1 MEHKVKEKGQSLVEL
16 AISLTVILI
25 LLSGV
30 VEFGIAFFQYIQ
42 LLDAT
47 QEGALYGSVHPYD
60 TEHIEER
67 VRAASDSPIDLQ
79 SDDVLV
85 VIKIVD
91 ESPDGC
97 SGDAIE
103 VHAQYAH
110 KVFMP
115 FLSALI
121 GNEYIYLHAKVVD
134 TVLSC

>member
-1 MEHKVKEKGQSLVEL
+1 MKEKGQSLVEL
-16 AISLTVILI
+16 ALSFVVLLF

-30 VEFGIAFFQYIQ
+30 VEFGISFFQYIQ

-47 QEGALYGSVHPYD
+47 QEGALYGSIHPYD
-60 TEHIEER
+60 TEQIEER
-67 VRAASDSPIDLQ
+67 VRAASDSPLNLQ

-85 VIKIVD
+85 VIQLVD
-91 ESPDGC
+91 ENPGGC
-97 SGDAIE
+97 AGDAIE

-115 FLSALI
+115 FFSALI